1 METKVLY
8 LVIPCF
14 NEEAALPITAQLL
27 FTKVKSLIKR
37 KIVSNRSRV
46 VFINDGSSDKTW
58 NIIED
63 LIQYDDLYGGINLS
77 KNFGHQNAL
86 LAGLMSV
93 KEKCDM
99 CISLDADLQ
108 DDLQAIDEMIKEF
121 YNGFD
126 VVYGVRNTRDKD
138 TWFKRNSAL
147 LYYKTLDFLGTKIVN
162 NHADYRLLSKRAL
175 LALEEFREVNLFL
188 RGIIPMVGFPST
200 KVFYKRNERIAGES
214 KYPLKKMLGFA
225 FEGIT
230 SLSVKPI
237 RLITMLGLSLSA
249 FSIFMSLYTLFQH
262 FLGKTNSGWSSL
274 MLSIWFL
281 GGLILFSVGVVGEYI
296 GKIYL
301 ETKSRPRFVIQD
313 CIIAD

>member
-1 METKVLY
+1 MEAKVLY

-14 NEEAALPITAQLL
+14 NEEAALPVTAKLL
-27 FTKVKSLIKR
+27 FTKMNSLIK
-37 KIVSNRSRV
+37 KDIISNRSRV

-58 NIIED
+58 TIIED
-63 LIQYDDLYGGINLS
+63 LIEYDDMFGGINLS

-108 DDLQAIDEMIKEF
+108 DDLQAIDEMVDAF
-121 YNGFD
+121 YDGFD

-147 LYYKTLDFLGTKIVN
+147 LYYRILAFLGTKIVS
-162 NHADYRLLSKRAL
+162 NHADYRLLSRRAL
-175 LALEEFREVNLFL
+175 LALEDFKEVNLFL

-200 KVFYKRNERIAGES
+200 KVFYSRNERIAGES

-230 SLSVKPI
+230 SLSIKPI
-237 RLITMLGLSLSA
+237 RLITILGLSLSV
-249 FSIFMSLYTLFQH
+249 FSVFMSIYTLTQH

-274 MLSIWFL
+274 MLSIWFI
-281 GGLILFSVGVVGEYI
+281 GGLILFSVGMVGEYI

-301 ETKSRPRFVIQD
+301 ETKSRPRFIIQD